1 MNKLFIGGDGP
12 TKPKKTPDSPLRKPA
27 KKKK

>member
-12 TKPKKTPDSPLRKPA
+12 TRPKKPPTTPLSYPT